1 MAGGDVSTGAM
12 HSMEP
17 TITVHGTPNPNA
29 AKFVVDRV
37 IASEGRTWFD
47 AVEAADDPLAASLF
61 RVDGVRALFMV
72 ENFITVTKQE
82 DVEWEDIVDD
92 VTRAIRSALA
102 D

>member
-1 MAGGDVSTGAM
+1 
-12 HSMEP
+12 
-17 TITVHGTPNPNA
+17 
-29 AKFVVDRV
+29 
-37 IASEGRTWFD
+37 
-47 AVEAADDPLAASLF
+47 
-61 RVDGVRALFMV
+61 MV